1 MMSKRSRT
9 PCCVTASCRTS
20 TRSRSALRRIISST
34 GCSKSYRCHARVC
47 KMRVRHSV
55 QPLPGTNFIDPKT
68 LARIDNLELLARTVV
83 DGFINGLHRAPYLGL
98 SLDFAEHRA
107 YYPGDDIR
115 RIDWR
120 VFARTDRFYVK
131 EFEADT
137 NSNFTVVL
145 DVSRSMSY
153 RGVGIPKLDY
163 ARFLAA
169 SLSYFS
175 REQRDRV
182 GMLTFDSDIVDYV
195 PCSAKHLDVVLHTI
209 DRLQPRETGN
219 LDAAMRKAAE
229 LLRRRGLVIVISD
242 LYEEPARVQAALG
255 MLKHRGHDVIVFHV
269 LDRSELEL
277 VGTVGGVPLDEATS
291 FEDLVKRRRIRN
303 WWLFALRCLA
313 LLLLVGAFARPYIDR
328 PAAELAAVEAA
339 REVVVM

>member
-1 MMSKRSRT
+1 
-9 PCCVTASCRTS
+9 
-20 TRSRSALRRIISST
+20 
-34 GCSKSYRCHARVC
+34 
-47 KMRVRHSV
+47 MRVRHSV
-55 QPLPGTNFIDPKT
+55 QPIPGTNFIDPKT
-68 LARIDNLELLARTVV
+68 LARIENLELLARTVV
-83 DGFINGLHRAPYLGL
+83 DGFINGLHRAPFLGL

-145 DVSRSMSY
+145 DISRSMSY

-182 GMLTFDSDIVDYV
+182 GMLTFDNDIVDYV
-195 PCSAKHLDVVLHTI
+195 PCSAKHLDIVLHTI
-209 DRLQPRETGN
+209 DRLRPRETGD
-219 LDAAMRKAAE
+219 LEPAMRKAAE
-229 LLRRRGLVIVISD
+229 LLRRRGLVAVISD
-242 LYEEPARVQAALG
+242 LYDEPARVQQALG

-277 VGTVGGVPLDEATS
+277 DGTVGGIALEEATS
-291 FEDLVKRRRIRN
+291 FEDLETRQRIPVITPEVRERYRAMLQEHIAVLKKKLSEVRIDYAMFDTSVPLDHA
-303 WWLFALRCLA
+303 LFRFLS
-313 LLLLVGAFARPYIDR
+313 
-328 PAAELAAVEAA
+328 A
-339 REVVVM
+339 REHLTRGPARAGAR

>member
-1 MMSKRSRT
+1 
-9 PCCVTASCRTS
+9 
-20 TRSRSALRRIISST
+20 
-34 GCSKSYRCHARVC
+34 
-47 KMRVRHSV
+47 MRVRHSV

-277 VGTVGGVPLDEATS
+277 AGTVGGIALEEATS
-291 FEDLVKRRRIRN
+291 FEDLETRQRIPVITLEVRERYRALIQEHIAALKKKLSEVRIDYAMFDTSVPLDHA
-303 WWLFALRCLA
+303 LFRYLS
-313 LLLLVGAFARPYIDR
+313 
-328 PAAELAAVEAA
+328 A
-339 REVVVM
+339 REHMTRGPARAGAH